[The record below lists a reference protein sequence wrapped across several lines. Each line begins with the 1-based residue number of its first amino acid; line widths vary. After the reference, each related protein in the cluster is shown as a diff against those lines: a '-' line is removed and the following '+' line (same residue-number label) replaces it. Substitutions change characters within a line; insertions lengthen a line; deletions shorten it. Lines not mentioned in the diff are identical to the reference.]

1 MRKVKLNRLDLE
13 HVVRE
18 VGGGQF
24 SHLRRVK
31 EDRNGKPIR
40 STQPEGPCSAQWIS
54 IYPKAMQ
61 KQGSML
67 GAQTVR

>member
-24 SHLRRVK
+24 SHCDGSRRT
-31 EDRNGKPIR
+31 ETASR
-40 STQPEGPCSAQWIS
+40 
-54 IYPKAMQ
+54 
-61 KQGSML
+61 
-67 GAQTVR
+67 